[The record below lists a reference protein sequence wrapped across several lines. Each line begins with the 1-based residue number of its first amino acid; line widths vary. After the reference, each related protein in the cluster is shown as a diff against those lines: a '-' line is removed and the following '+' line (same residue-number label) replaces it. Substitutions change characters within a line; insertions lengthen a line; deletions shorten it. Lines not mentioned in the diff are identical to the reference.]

1 MVSVIVSAIAGAF
14 SSGGLAGI
22 AGRMVWEALLALF
35 LKFNWKVVIERAV
48 SRLVAK
54 GLHSLASMS
63 TNDLTRETVSDI
75 LEQMGKNRLPK
86 LKETSDVLNKKH
98 DPG

>member
-1 MVSVIVSAIAGAF
+1 MVTAIVNAIAGAF

-22 AGRMVWEALLALF
+22 ALRMVWESLLAMV
-35 LKFNWKVVIERAV
+35 LKMNWKVVIERAV
-48 SRLVAK
+48 SRLVVR
-54 GLHSLASMS
+54 GLHGLASMK

-75 LEQMGKNRLPK
+75 LEQMGEKRLPK
-86 LKETSDVLNKKH
+86 LKEANDVLNKKH